1 MNRYA
6 SPFSFHTVPAP
17 EMANKKQIWDDQA
30 QVDHVLEYCPE
41 VKIILGMKL
50 DNDKP
55 KGVP

>member
-1 MNRYA
+1 M
-6 SPFSFHTVPAP
+6 PTVIGRHLA
-17 EMANKKQIWDDQA
+17 EMANKKKIWDDQA

-55 KGVP
+55 KGIP